1 MFEIYNR
8 KGSNDTFDDH
18 HGQITQKDQPSRG
31 HKTFIC
37 ERKCKA
43 VKIPEI
49 RTATETAAKTC
60 ELNLLFRKTCRLM
73 A

>member
-37 ERKCKA
+37 ERKCHS
-43 VKIPEI
+43 
-49 RTATETAAKTC
+49 RQNT
-60 ELNLLFRKTCRLM
+60 
-73 A
+73 

>member
-37 ERKCKA
+37 ERKCQSRQKPA
-43 VKIPEI
+43 NF
-49 RTATETAAKTC
+49 
-60 ELNLLFRKTCRLM
+60 NLLSADLPAM

>member
-37 ERKCKA
+37 ERKWPKPS
-43 VKIPEI
+43 KYLRSEQH
-49 RTATETAAKTC
+49 
-60 ELNLLFRKTCRLM
+60 
-73 A
+73 

>member
-37 ERKCKA
+37 ERKCQS

-49 RTATETAAKTC
+49 RTALKKRMHQ
-60 ELNLLFRKTCRLM
+60 N
-73 A
+73 

>member
-37 ERKCKA
+37 ERKCQSQSKYLRS
-43 VKIPEI
+43 EQH
-49 RTATETAAKTC
+49 
-60 ELNLLFRKTCRLM
+60 
-73 A
+73 

>member
-18 HGQITQKDQPSRG
+18 HGQITQKDQPCRG
-31 HKTFIC
+31 HKPSFVNASA
-37 ERKCKA
+37 RA

-49 RTATETAAKTC
+49 RTALKPPQKPASFLAFCSPTY
-60 ELNLLFRKTCRLM
+60 RL
-73 A
+73 

>member
-18 HGQITQKDQPSRG
+18 HGQITQKHQPSRG

-37 ERKCKA
+37 DRKRQGRQNTSDPNSA
-43 VKIPEI
+43 D
-49 RTATETAAKTC
+49 AAAETC
-60 ELNLLFRKTCRLM
+60 EL
-73 A
+73 